1 MRRHRLMAVLLIL
14 VLPAAVFFAGC
25 SDDDDNPN
33 DPNKGYQQVDIRLHS
48 GDQFTYDRYD
58 LDENNQKITESK
70 RKYEVEFIE
79 GNSLLIS
86 YRDWYYR
93 FGVDRSTNERDTMYI
108 RTETITRSS
117 DNTSYTESLMAYGF
131 VYDVLQMFIGEV
143 MEFEPDGVP
152 TIPGATWDVIARYY
166 DDEGNALD
174 PGAEWEL
181 GPEGGVMMNFTFN
194 GIPVTVEATVKGV
207 LDAREEKIMANNQE
221 ITTWKSSIVFNLN
234 VANSTELVVKLSF
247 WASDDPSTMV
257 KVVQESATVT
267 LPVLG
272 PLTINGETQELV
284 SWF

>member
-1 MRRHRLMAVLLIL
+1 MRKHRLMAVLLVL

-70 RKYEVEFIE
+70 RKYEVEFLK
-79 GNSLLIS
+79 GNSFLTS

-93 FGVDRSTNERDTMYI
+93 FGVDRSTSERDTMYI

-131 VYDVLQMFIGEV
+131 VYDVLQMFISEV
-143 MEFEPDGVP
+143 MEFQPDGIP
-152 TIPGATWDVIARYY
+152 TIPGETWDVIARYY

-181 GPEGGVMMNFTFN
+181 GPEGGILMNFTFS
-194 GIPVTVEATVKGV
+194 GIPIAVEATMKGV
-207 LDAREEKIMANNQE
+207 LDAREEKVMANDQE
-221 ITTWKSSIVFNLN
+221 LTTWKSSIIFNLN
-234 VANSTELVVKLSF
+234 VANSTEFDVKLSF
-247 WASDDPSTMV
+247 WVSDDPGTMV

-272 PLTINGETQELV
+272 PLTITGETQELV

>member
-25 SDDDDNPN
+25 SDDDNPN

-70 RKYEVEFIE
+70 SKYEVEFLK
-79 GNSLLIS
+79 GSSLLIS
-86 YRDWYYR
+86 YSDWYYR

-117 DNTSYTESLMAYGF
+117 DNSSYTESLMAYGF

-143 MEFEPDGVP
+143 MEFQPDGVP
-152 TIPGATWDVIARYY
+152 TIPGANWDVIAKYY

-181 GPEGGVMMNFTFN
+181 GPEGGVMLNFTFS
-194 GIPVTVEATVKGV
+194 GIPVSVEATMKGV
-207 LDAREEKIMANNQE
+207 LDAREEKVMANNQE
-221 ITTWKSSIVFNLN
+221 ITTWKSSIIFNLN
-234 VANSTELVVKLSF
+234 VANSTELDVKLSF
-247 WASDDPSTMV
+247 WASQDPSTMV
-257 KVVQESATVT
+257 KVIQESATVT

-272 PLTINGETQELV
+272 PLTITGETQELV

>member
-14 VLPAAVFFAGC
+14 VLPAAVFIAGC
-25 SDDDDNPN
+25 SDDDNPN

-70 RKYEVEFIE
+70 RKYEVEFLK
-79 GNSLLIS
+79 GSSFLIS

-93 FGVDRSTNERDTMYI
+93 FGVDRSTSERDTMYI

-117 DNTSYTESLMAYGF
+117 DNTAYTESLMAYGF
-131 VYDVLQMFIGEV
+131 VYDVLQMFISEV
-143 MEFEPDGVP
+143 MEFQPDGIP
-152 TIPGATWDVIARYY
+152 TIPGETWDVIARYY

-181 GPEGGVMMNFTFN
+181 GPEGGILMNFTFS
-194 GIPVTVEATVKGV
+194 GIPVAVEATMKGV

-221 ITTWKSSIVFNLN
+221 LTTWKSSIIFNLN
-234 VANSTELVVKLSF
+234 VANSTEFDVKLSF
-247 WASDDPSTMV
+247 WVSDNPGTMV
-257 KVVQESATVT
+257 RVVQESATVT

>member
-14 VLPAAVFFAGC
+14 VLPATAFFTGC
-25 SDDDDNPN
+25 SDDDNPN

-70 RKYEVEFIE
+70 RKYEVEFIK

-86 YRDWYYR
+86 YSDWYYR
-93 FGVDRSTNERDTMYI
+93 FGVDRSTSERDTMFI

-117 DNTSYTESLMAYGF
+117 DNSSYTESLMAYGF
-131 VYDVLQMFIGEV
+131 VYDVLQMFIAEV

-152 TIPGATWDVIARYY
+152 TIPGATWDVIAQYY

-181 GPEGGVMMNFTFN
+181 GPEGGVLMNFTFS
-194 GIPVTVEATVKGV
+194 GIPVTVEATMKGV

-221 ITTWKSSIVFNLN
+221 LTTWKSSILFNLN
-234 VANSTELVVKLSF
+234 VANSTELNVTLSF
-247 WASDDPSTMV
+247 WVSDNPSTMV